1 MSYVIQAV
9 LSNAQ
14 HPEYGQ
20 VTIPFPIPNQNYDC
34 TIELLEPLEIGDT
47 LRQDC
52 QVDELDSFYTVLN
65 ALIGTQVTLDELDYP
80 ALLETI
86 EHHITE
92 YGVAEFVVGQYGNFD
107 RLVIRALSQ
116 AKRAHPDITLM
127 LMTPYYPVNRKVD
140 LPEAFDA
147 LFYPPDLE
155 AVPKRLA
162 IIRAN
167 RYMVERSDFLIAYVR
182 HPASNAK
189 ELLEYAGTGKRKGKI
204 HITNLA
210 EEQIPLPKKTDDVI

>member
-1 MSYVIQAV
+1 MGSCFFIG
-9 LSNAQ
+9 
-14 HPEYGQ
+14 HRETPDQ
-20 VTIPFPIPNQNYDC
+20 V
-34 TIELLEPLEIGDT
+34 
-47 LRQDC
+47 
-52 QVDELDSFYTVLN
+52 
-65 ALIGTQVTLDELDYP
+65 YP

-155 AVPKRLA
+155 AGVCW
-162 IIRAN
+162 
-167 RYMVERSDFLIAYVR
+167 DW
-182 HPASNAK
+182 K
-189 ELLEYAGTGKRKGKI
+189 EKGKNP
-204 HITNLA
+204 HHKFGGGANPSSK
-210 EEQIPLPKKTDDVI
+210 ENR

>member
-1 MSYVIQAV
+1 MGSC
-9 LSNAQ
+9 
-14 HPEYGQ
+14 
-20 VTIPFPIPNQNYDC
+20 FF
-34 TIELLEPLEIGDT
+34 IGHRETPD
-47 LRQDC
+47 R
-52 QVDELDSFYTVLN
+52 V
-65 ALIGTQVTLDELDYP
+65 YP
-80 ALLETI
+80 TLLETI
-86 EHHITE
+86 ERHITE

-155 AVPKRLA
+155 TVPKRLA
-162 IIRAN
+162 IIRVN

-189 ELLEYAGTGKRKGKI
+189 ELLEYAY
-204 HITNLA
+204 L
-210 EEQIPLPKKTDDVI
+210 

>member
-1 MSYVIQAV
+1 M
-9 LSNAQ
+9 
-14 HPEYGQ
+14 
-20 VTIPFPIPNQNYDC
+20 
-34 TIELLEPLEIGDT
+34 
-47 LRQDC
+47 
-52 QVDELDSFYTVLN
+52 
-65 ALIGTQVTLDELDYP
+65 
-80 ALLETI
+80 
-86 EHHITE
+86 
-92 YGVAEFVVGQYGNFD
+92 
-107 RLVIRALSQ
+107 
-116 AKRAHPDITLM
+116 
-127 LMTPYYPVNRKVD
+127 D
-140 LPEAFDA
+140 LPEEFDA

-155 AVPKRLA
+155 TVPKRLA

>member
-1 MSYVIQAV
+1 MTATVYEGCQMGSCFFIG
-9 LSNAQ
+9 
-14 HPEYGQ
+14 HRETPDQ
-20 VTIPFPIPNQNYDC
+20 V
-34 TIELLEPLEIGDT
+34 
-47 LRQDC
+47 
-52 QVDELDSFYTVLN
+52 
-65 ALIGTQVTLDELDYP
+65 YP

-167 RYMVERSDFLIAYVR
+167 RYMVERSDFLIAYVW
-182 HPASNAK
+182 HPASNAR
-189 ELLEYAGTGKRKGKI
+189 ELLEYAGTGNRKGKI
-204 HITNLA
+204 HIINLA
-210 EEQIPLPKKTDDVI
+210 EEQISLSKKTDDMV